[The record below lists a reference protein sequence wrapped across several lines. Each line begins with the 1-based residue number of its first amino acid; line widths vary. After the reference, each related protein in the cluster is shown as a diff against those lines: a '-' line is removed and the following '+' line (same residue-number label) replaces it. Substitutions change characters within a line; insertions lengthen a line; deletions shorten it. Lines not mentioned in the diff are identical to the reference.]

1 MTALISFPCVLVS
14 KKLHVFFWLCY
25 ITNGKRLSEQYW
37 VIVALG
43 KIAKHSRSFS
53 HTGLSPHAIISLLSN
68 PPRATI
74 YAIENVS
81 MFAWRL
87 VCIKKKNVFYCLLMT
102 YLSREKKEA
111 KLFVMAQLNDK
122 FLPVV
127 RCCTRSFVD
136 VIISCFYEMSSK
148 IPFFSL

>member
-1 MTALISFPCVLVS
+1 MRRRTEKKDCFERKLISELNSLHPPEREQMTALISFPCVFVS

-25 ITNGKRLSEQYW
+25 ITNGKRLSEHYW

-87 VCIKKKNVFYCLLMT
+87 VRIKKKNVFYCLFMT
-102 YLSREKKEA
+102 YLSTEKKTVCHGTI
-111 KLFVMAQLNDK
+111 K
-122 FLPVV
+122 
-127 RCCTRSFVD
+127 R
-136 VIISCFYEMSSK
+136 
-148 IPFFSL
+148 

>member
-1 MTALISFPCVLVS
+1 MTALISFPCVFVS

-25 ITNGKRLSEQYW
+25 ITNGKRLSEHYW

-53 HTGLSPHAIISLLSN
+53 HTGLSPHAIISLL
-68 PPRATI
+68 I

-87 VCIKKKNVFYCLLMT
+87 VCIKKKNVFYCLFMT
-102 YLSREKKEA
+102 YLSSEKKKKA
-111 KLFVMAQLNDK
+111 KLFVMARLNDK

-136 VIISCFYEMSSK
+136 VIRSCFYDMSFKMSS
-148 IPFFSL
+148 